1 MGKRL
6 TLACILLAVV
16 WVWGVEE
23 SRATSVSPVEK
34 GQEYTQS
41 GDVRLQQA
49 LEWYRQLAEAG
60 GWPVLPNGP
69 TLRPGDRSE
78 RVVALR
84 MRLQVSGDMPSPGS
98 RQSSQYNTLPDADD
112 TLFDDELEQ
121 AVRIFQSRHG
131 LQVDGIVGPMTL
143 AALQVPVEARI
154 AQMVLNLERWH
165 RNGQAFED
173 RYILV
178 NIPAFTLDVVEYEHA
193 VMRMRV
199 IVGKPYQRTPTF
211 HETMTY
217 LVLNPYWEVPHNI
230 AKREILPELHNDP
243 TYLQKHNMK
252 VIASWGPS
260 VQVVDPATI
269 NWSVISSHDL
279 RYRFRQEPGIQNAL
293 GQIKFKFPN
302 AFNVYLHDTSTPSL
316 FAKPQRAF
324 SHGCIRVEK
333 PIDLA
338 VYLLQDMPQWSRQQ
352 ILATIAGNVQQRI
365 DLRTP
370 ITVHIVYRTA
380 WVDED
385 GSVQFRPDIYRYDK
399 EQEATFCA
407 TIAGSCG

>member
-1 MGKRL
+1 MEKRL
-6 TLACILLAVV
+6 TLACMLLVV
-16 WVWGVEE
+16 IWVWEVREG
-23 SRATSVSPVEK
+23 RAMSVTPVEK
-34 GQEYTQS
+34 VQEHTQS
-41 GDVRLQQA
+41 GYVRLQQA
-49 LEWYRQLAEAG
+49 LEGYRQLAEAG
-60 GWPVLPNGP
+60 GWPVLSNGP

-78 RVVALR
+78 RVATLR
-84 MRLQVSGDMPSPGS
+84 TRLQVSGDMPSSGLS
-98 RQSSQYNTLPDADD
+98 QSSQYSTLPDD

-121 AVRIFQSRHG
+121 AVRAFQSRHG
-131 LQVDGIVGPMTL
+131 LQVDGSVGPMTL
-143 AALQVPVEARI
+143 AALQVPVEVRI

-165 RNGQAFED
+165 RDRQALED

-178 NIPAFTLDVVEYEHA
+178 NIPAFTLDVVEHERA

-199 IVGKPYQRTPTF
+199 IVGKPHQRTPMF
-211 HETMTY
+211 HATMTY
-217 LVLNPYWEVPHNI
+217 LVLNPYWEVPHSI

-252 VIASWGPS
+252 VIESWGPS

-269 NWSVISSHDL
+269 NWSAISSHDL
-279 RYRFRQEPGIQNAL
+279 RYRFRQEPGTQNAL

-316 FAKPQRAF
+316 FAKSQRAF

-338 VYLLQDMPQWSRQQ
+338 AYLLQDIPQWSRQR
-352 ILATIAGNVQQRI
+352 ILATIAGNAQQRI

-370 ITVHIVYRTA
+370 MPVHIVYRTA

-399 EQEATFCA
+399 EQEATFCE